1 MDTPI
6 TVYITLGV
14 FNFVSSIIQ
23 GVAGIGDAIFMQ
35 VLWFLACGLW
45 PHLFNETPLGKEPV
59 RAVALI
65 MYIRLLFMSPL
76 VVYLGLNDS
85 IFSKSMTIM
94 MAVPSTILS
103 IIGVLLFKMLDAA
116 VLKKVLGITSFMFAI
131 VYVCI
136 IIYRRWR
143 KSRQVEELKSRHVK
157 LVVEADAL
165 AEEAQQSLNTSIVN
179 LHSSFSHNV
188 PNNSIFALHPP
199 PQQSLSGPIVS
210 QPNMF
215 ASFASRPSIPDH
227 HVEMN
232 GSTVI
237 AENTQEHIIDAR
249 TGLPADTTE
258 AFLSTIGGEVFVAP
272 ETQEP
277 HLNEENV
284 PPLTP
289 SKISPSRTMT
299 YTRVRIN
306 RNMDANGKIK
316 MSTKIGAAVAASI
329 AGIMASLTGVNA
341 PPQII
346 FILLYDA
353 PNYIVRVN
361 FSAQSIPSNIIRFF
375 MAVGQGSF
383 KWNMAPLLI
392 DVIVFGF
399 AGVFVGNKIGRL
411 LGPNSFNIFVLCLL
425 LLCSL
430 AMVGGYQSLLIFSTV
445 LTVVIT
451 IVCGYLE
458 NKKNKPL
465 IEQQRVSELEV
476 EKRLYD
482 CLEELQRNN
491 SSFAAHTA
499 TSPTTSLEHMQR
511 ATRPKPMW
519 GGANF
524 DNDDQSNNGGAGP
537 NGQSGADGKGVSPT
551 EDRGLLRGEGEATEA
566 ERRLHAAAS
575 LTSSPAVH
583 PGLTAA
589 TAPATREEAE
599 AEELTLVP
607 PAASNSDAAHK
618 HVSIIQPAEVASK
631 DQPHHQHHHPDP
643 PAAAPVAA
651 AHHAGEEEDE
661 RTVPAVL
668 HNAAQNGITSVHS
681 SSASSSRSS
690 SSSGAR
696 GRRRVPHRGGAPY
709 AAPQPT
715 APAARTAEA
724 TYRLER
730 QSPSLHSLNS
740 SVQNVPSDDDGAQR
754 R

>member
-6 TVYITLGV
+6 AVYITLGA

-35 VLWFLACGLW
+35 VLWLLACGLW
-45 PHLFNETPLGKEPV
+45 PDVFNVTPLGSEPV
-59 RAVALI
+59 RVVALI

-94 MAVPSTILS
+94 MAIPSTILS
-103 IIGVLLFKMLDAA
+103 IIGVLLFKKLNTGD
-116 VLKKVLGITSFMFAI
+116 LKKVLGITSFIFAI
-131 VYVCI
+131 AYMCI
-136 IIYRRWR
+136 IVYRKWR
-143 KSRQVEELKSRHVK
+143 KMRQVQELKSRHVK

-179 LHSSFSHNV
+179 LHSSFVQNV

-199 PQQSLSGPIVS
+199 PLNGPVGT

-215 ASFASRPSIPDH
+215 FSVQSVPSLPDH
-227 HVEMN
+227 NVEMP

-237 AENTQEHIIDAR
+237 AENTQEQVIDAR
-249 TGLPADTTE
+249 TGLPANTTE

-306 RNMDANGKIK
+306 RNINANGKIK
-316 MSTKIGAAVAASI
+316 MSTKIGAAVAASV

-361 FSAQSIPSNIIRFF
+361 FSAQSIPSNVIRFF
-375 MAVGQGSF
+375 MAVAQGSF
-383 KWNMAPLLI
+383 AWAMAPLLI
-392 DVIVFGF
+392 DVIIFGF
-399 AGVFVGNKIGRL
+399 AGVFVGNRIGRL

-430 AMVGGYQSLLIFSTV
+430 AMMGHYETLLIVCTI
-445 LTVVIT
+445 LTIVIT
-451 IVCGYLE
+451 VVCGYLE

-465 IEQQRVSELEV
+465 IEQQRLSELEV
-476 EKRLYD
+476 EKRLYN

-491 SSFAAHTA
+491 SSFVGPAAHSA
-499 TSPTTSLEHMQR
+499 TSPTLSLEHMQR

-519 GGANF
+519 GGANC
-524 DNDDQSNNGGAGP
+524 DNDDQSNNGGEKSPEHAG
-537 NGQSGADGKGVSPT
+537 SPT
-551 EDRGLLRGEGEATEA
+551 EDRGLVKGEGEGEASVADRVPHHIDATAKAAESLEGAAVSDAPQKHLSIIRTEKRVESHVA
-566 ERRLHAAAS
+566 APTSLPAAPAAVPHAAAE
-575 LTSSPAVH
+575 
-583 PGLTAA
+583 G
-589 TAPATREEAE
+589 
-599 AEELTLVP
+599 
-607 PAASNSDAAHK
+607 
-618 HVSIIQPAEVASK
+618 I
-631 DQPHHQHHHPDP
+631 
-643 PAAAPVAA
+643 
-651 AHHAGEEEDE
+651 DE

-668 HNAAQNGITSVHS
+668 NAGPQKGITSVQS

-690 SSSGAR
+690 SAHGR
-696 GRRRVPHRGGAPY
+696 GRAPY
-709 AAPQPT
+709 RPAAAATAYRTSPLPAA
-715 APAARTAEA
+715 APAAAVGRSMEPSH
-724 TYRLER
+724 RIER
-730 QSPSLHSLNS
+730 QSPSLRSLSS
-740 SVQNVPSDDDGAQR
+740 SVQNLPSDDDAVQR